1 MESIITTVQTESIR
15 SFKESACIHTR
26 KIYDSCKDK
35 DCIEDIRVWL
45 DNDSQ
50 AMLCNALGVRAKL
63 AELLFVDIDVEPVAY
78 IAGHYTVDLRYY
90 YKITAEAYTCNN
102 TVQLIYGLAIFDKRV
117 TLCGGLIGSKTF
129 SSQYLYGAADLQNAM
144 QMNMPQ
150 AVVEAIDPM
159 ILNIKVLDP
168 CDCPQ
173 GRLGNELCGNGVLPD
188 ALKYYFPS
196 GISVNVCDPG
206 RRVYVSIGQFSIIRL
221 ERDTQISI
229 PVYDYCLPAKEC
241 AGVSGTDDP
250 CELFGLIDFPV
261 DSFFPPS
268 CGPIGITPMAPS
280 TPITTLPAQ
289 VSGATDKSCDCGC
302 SCGCETG
309 AVTLPIE
316 VIKPKATCG
325 CN

>member
-1 MESIITTVQTESIR
+1 MESIVTTVQRESVQN
-15 SFKESACIHTR
+15 FKESACIHTR
-26 KIYDSCKDK
+26 KIFDSCRDK

-45 DNDSQ
+45 DSDSQ
-50 AMLCNALGVRAKL
+50 TMLCNALGVRAKL

-78 IAGHYTVDLRYY
+78 ITGHYTVDLRYY
-90 YKITAEAYTCNN
+90 YRITAEAYTCGNA
-102 TVQLIYGLAIFDKRV
+102 VQQICGLAIFDKRV
-117 TLCGGLIGSKTF
+117 TLCGGPVGSKTF
-129 SSQYLYGAADLQNAM
+129 SSQYTYGAADLQNAM

-173 GRLGNELCGNGVLPD
+173 GRLGNELCGGGVLPD

-196 GISVNVCDPG
+196 GISINVCDPG
-206 RRVYVSIGQFSIIRL
+206 RRIYVSIGQFSIIRL

-241 AGVSGTDDP
+241 AGIGGSDDP
-250 CELFGLIDFPV
+250 CELFGMIDFPV

-268 CGPIGITPMAPS
+268 CGPITITPVTAS
-280 TPITTLPAQ
+280 APITAVSAQ
-289 VSGATDKSCDCGC
+289 VSGATDTGTG
-302 SCGCETG
+302 CGCEPG

-316 VIKPKATCG
+316 VVKPKATCG